1 MPRKVFIFERQ
12 QLFGVTVS
20 DALAPLVCTGVSVI
34 LGNAWHELF
43 ELQATWRDSMV
54 GYNRVVARPGTP
66 LVRPCSI
73 ILACLQHQMLHD
85 DVVATR
91 INFGEGRLGFAR
103 RGDRSQL
110 ARMQGISKQSTG
122 ATCRHKKYIGAS
134 HEDGVRSR
142 LFPTTK

>member
-1 MPRKVFIFERQ
+1 MPGMSFLSFKLR
-12 QLFGVTVS
+12 G
-20 DALAPLVCTGVSVI
+20 VI
-34 LGNAWHELF
+34 LWLGTTELWHA
-43 ELQATWRDSMV
+43 QA
-54 GYNRVVARPGTP
+54 TP

-73 ILACLQHQMLHD
+73 LLACLQHLMLHD

-91 INFGEGRLGFAR
+91 RNFGEGRLGFAR

-134 HEDGVRSR
+134 YEDGVRSR